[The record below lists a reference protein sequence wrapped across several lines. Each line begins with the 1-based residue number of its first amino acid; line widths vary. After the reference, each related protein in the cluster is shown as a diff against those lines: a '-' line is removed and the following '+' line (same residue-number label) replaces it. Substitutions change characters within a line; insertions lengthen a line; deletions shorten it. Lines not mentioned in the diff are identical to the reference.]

1 VGDAFVLNCLGEEE
15 FNPVMKHFLQRF
27 PPGAD
32 RFEGIGW
39 QPAAGNGCPVLTASI
54 AHMECKV
61 GWGALMDGWLGDSG
75 AGRELFSL
83 KFHCSRLW
91 FYPKLPGRHLKR
103 PCVPA
108 LFLQVVSR
116 METADH
122 WVTYAEVVGGE
133 VTQPDQRTAVHRRKV
148 ANYY

>member
-39 QPAAGNGCPVLTASI
+39 QPAAGNGCPVLTSSI

-61 GWGALMDGWLGDSG
+61 GWGGYLDWA
-75 AGRELFSL
+75 AGR
-83 KFHCSRLW
+83 LW
-91 FYPKLPGRHLKR
+91 AVWLPGLNRS
-103 PCVPA
+103 P
-108 LFLQVVSR
+108 
-116 METADH
+116 
-122 WVTYAEVVGGE
+122 
-133 VTQPDQRTAVHRRKV
+133 
-148 ANYY
+148 